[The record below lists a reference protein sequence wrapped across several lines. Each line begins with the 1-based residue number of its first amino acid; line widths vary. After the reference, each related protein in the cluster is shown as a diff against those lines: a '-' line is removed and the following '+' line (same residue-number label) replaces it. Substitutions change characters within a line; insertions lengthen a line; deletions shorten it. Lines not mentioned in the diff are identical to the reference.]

1 MAESRLSQATET
13 FKAAGHPARLRIL
26 AMLRSGELCVCQITA
41 VLELAASTVSAHLG
55 DLKRAGL
62 VVEHKDGRWVSYR
75 LADDDTGALLER
87 VWALLGDDAQVAADA
102 RLVRGLRR
110 IPVEDLCRVELD
122 FTRLGLR
129 RPGGAPDGQ
138 DRVRSMSWRRR

>member
-1 MAESRLSQATET
+1 MPESRLSRATEV

-26 AMLRSGELCVCQITA
+26 GMLRPGGLCVCQITA
-41 VLELAASTVSAHLG
+41 VLDLAVSTVSAHLAE
-55 DLKRAGL
+55 LKRAGL

-75 LADDDTGALLER
+75 VAEDPAATALLGR
-87 VWALLGDDAQVAADA
+87 VWALIGDDAQVEADA

-110 IPVEDLCRVELD
+110 IPVEELCRADLD

-129 RPGGAPDGQ
+129 RRA
-138 DRVRSMSWRRR
+138 VRQAGRSV

>member
-1 MAESRLSQATET
+1 MAESRLSQATEV

-41 VLELAASTVSAHLG
+41 VLELAVSTVSAHLA

-62 VVEHKDGRWVSYR
+62 VAEHKDGRWVSYR
-75 LADDDTGALLER
+75 LAGDSQAEGLLER
-87 VWALLGDDAQVAADA
+87 VWALVGGDAQVEADA

-129 RPGGAPDGQ
+129 RPA
-138 DRVRSMSWRRR
+138 VRPTGKTA